1 MIRPSSPLTMLLS
14 RHTRRREFIT
24 LLGGAAVGWPLAAR
38 GQQPERVRRIGV
50 LMSLAADDPQMQR
63 QIDTF
68 RGGLREFG
76 WIEGHNIHIDARF
89 AADDPN
95 RLKAFA
101 AELIALKPDAVQSA
115 ALPRSWLSSA
125 RHAPFQSSSRRLTIR
140 SALDW
145 SPHSRGQAAM

>member
-1 MIRPSSPLTMLLS
+1 MK
-14 RHTRRREFIT
+14 RREFIT
-24 LLGGAAVGWPLAAR
+24 LVGGAAVGWPLAAR

-63 QIDTF
+63 QIDAF

-95 RLKAFA
+95 RVKVFA
-101 AELIALKPDAVQSA
+101 AELIALKPDAVLVSGPTPVLAIQRETRTTPIVFA
-115 ALPRSWLSSA
+115 QVNDPVGAGLVATLARPGGVIPQYHLSS
-125 RHAPFQSSSRRLTIR
+125 S
-140 SALDW
+140 
-145 SPHSRGQAAM
+145 